1 MRVNKAKRKFLV
13 STKILLA
20 ERVAYMCSNPMCRRL
35 TIKPN
40 AINELKA
47 TRIGE
52 AGHIYGISGA
62 RFDENKSD
70 AYVRSPKNG
79 VWLCE
84 PCHKIVDSEDSIY
97 KAETLEKWKAD
108 TEAYVQE
115 LVMQDTRLRQLRF
128 LCQNYLSALRILS
141 ALPLKLDQ
149 TFETPNG
156 NNINLT
162 RLSMELELTLFDN
175 QFLEEA
181 DILKLIISD
190 LDNLVCPFVDNNQ
203 TGQQV
208 NISSWKNQA
217 VKILMISIMHFSS
230 ASYQRYF
237 DRENEMVKTEI
248 NRLLKINVTPRTLNY
263 SATEIS
269 KIQLPIT

>member
-1 MRVNKAKRKFLV
+1 MKINKAKRKFLV

-40 AINELKA
+40 ATNELKA

-52 AGHIYGISGA
+52 AGHIYGVSGA
-62 RFDENKSD
+62 RFDKSKSD
-70 AYVRSPKNG
+70 TYVRSPKNG
-79 VWLCE
+79 IWLCE

-97 KAETLEKWKAD
+97 KVETLEKWKAE

-115 LVMQDTRLRQLRF
+115 LVMQDTRLRQLRL
-128 LCQNYLSALRILS
+128 LCQDYLSALRILS
-141 ALPLKLDQ
+141 ALPLKLDR

-162 RLSMELELTLFDN
+162 RLFMELELTLFDN

-181 DILKLIISD
+181 DIVKLVVSD
-190 LDNLVCPFVDNNQ
+190 LDNVVCPFVHNNQ

-217 VKILMISIMHFSS
+217 VKILMMDIMRFSS
-230 ASYQRYF
+230 DSYKRYF
-237 DRENEMVKTEI
+237 DQENQMVKQELE
-248 NRLLKINVTPRTLNY
+248 RLSKVGVTPIAIDYNT
-263 SATEIS
+263 TEVS
-269 KIQLPIT
+269 KK

>member
-1 MRVNKAKRKFLV
+1 MKVNKAKRKFLV

-40 AINELKA
+40 VKNERKA

-52 AGHIYGISGA
+52 AGHIYGVSGA
-62 RFDENKSD
+62 RYDETKKD
-70 AYVRSPKNG
+70 TFVRSPENG

-84 PCHKIVDSEDSIY
+84 PCHKIVDSEESIY
-97 KAETLEKWKAD
+97 AVETLKKWKAD

-115 LVMQDTRLRQLRF
+115 LVMQDTRLRQLRL

-162 RLSMELELTLFDN
+162 RLFMELELTLFDN

-181 DILKLIISD
+181 DIVKLIVSD
-190 LDNLVCPFVDNNQ
+190 LDRLVCPFVHNNK

-208 NISSWKNQA
+208 NISTWKNQA
-217 VKILMISIMHFSS
+217 VKILMTDIMRFSS

-237 DRENEMVKTEI
+237 DQEDLMVKTEI
-248 NRLLKINVTPRTLNY
+248 DRLSKIKVTPLTLDY
-263 SATEIS
+263 STTEIS
-269 KIQLPIT
+269 KK